1 MTVKR
6 DSEGAPFSDA
16 TCFRCEQ
23 AGPHWASRHGS
34 GDVYACRRCFA
45 TFADAEWRQDDG
57 GAQGLSLMSSRASA
71 AGSVVGEAAAP
82 GGAGR
87 FRNQVVCCAGRVKN
101 EYTLLVR

>member
-57 GAQGLSLMSSRASA
+57 GAQGLSLMSAGAPASGSA
-71 AGSVVGEAAAP
+71 AGEVAAP
-82 GGAGR
+82 EVLGV
-87 FRNQVVCCAGRVKN
+87 FETK
-101 EYTLLVR
+101 